1 MRNLL
6 IYIFVSLYFVVS
18 IGLTANVHLCNEKFQ
33 SISFNSSN
41 VKSCCGNKKM
51 KKGCCKNLN
60 IVLKKISSEKINS
73 ITTAQIQPV
82 AILTEQNFHFQE
94 INLKYNESANLTL
107 STHPPNL
114 ANYPKLIIVNC
125 NFRI

>member
-18 IGLTANVHLCNEKFQ
+18 IGLTANIHLCNNKFQ
-33 SISFNSSN
+33 SVSFNYSN
-41 VKSCCGNKKM
+41 VKSCCGSKKM

-60 IVLKKISSEKINS
+60 IILKKGNNEKIDS
-73 ITTAQIQPV
+73 EATAQILPV
-82 AILTEQNFHFQE
+82 AILTDSFFF
-94 INLKYNESANLTL
+94 INDIPLKIEKIRLIVL
-107 STHPPNL
+107 GTHPPNL
-114 ANYPKLIIVNC
+114 SSYPTLFIQNC